1 MSNANNSTTE
11 SRIANL
17 LSGQSSSK
25 VVSAL
30 AVGYNGGGIIVV
42 VQNWLVFVKQSF
54 QLNFN

>member
-1 MSNANNSTTE
+1 MSYANNSKTE

-30 AVGYNGGGIIVV
+30 AVGYNGGKIVV